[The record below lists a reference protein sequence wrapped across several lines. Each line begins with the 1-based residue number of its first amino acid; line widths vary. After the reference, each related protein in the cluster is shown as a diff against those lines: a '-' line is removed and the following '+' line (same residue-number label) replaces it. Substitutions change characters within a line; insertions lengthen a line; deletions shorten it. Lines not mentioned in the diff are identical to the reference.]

1 MTGIT
6 IGIPAYNEEQNMAS
20 LLQAL
25 EGQVGEQV
33 REIIISDD
41 SSDRTPEI
49 VRAHALHSRID
60 IVHFHHKKRRG
71 AAAAWTEI
79 FSHARGDAIVLY
91 DADTVPAPRCTA
103 RLARS
108 LGGQGLV
115 ASNAQPVHAEGIAG
129 RASAFISHWLRSV
142 RKAGLS
148 KYTVM
153 GRGLAIDAAAAKKIA
168 IPDHIIAI
176 DLYVQCRVL
185 EMGLGVAY
193 DDDAVVYFL
202 PAQNM
207 QDLASQVI
215 RAANGHSQIDEYVQR
230 LNLDLSLGRA
240 LATAAK
246 AIRSDPIGAA
256 SAAIGY
262 MHLHRY
268 RSKLAGTDSALWH
281 TAASSKSKI
290 DSRHIN
296 IA

>member
-1 MTGIT
+1 MKGIT
-6 IGIPAYNEEQNMAS
+6 IGVPAYNEEQNMAS

-25 EGQVGEQV
+25 EAQAGKRV

-49 VRAHALHSRID
+49 VRTHARHSRID
-60 IVHFHHKKRRG
+60 IVHLHHKKRRG

-79 FSHARGDAIVLY
+79 FSHAQGDAIVLY

-108 LGGQGLV
+108 LGGHGLV

-176 DLYVQCRVL
+176 DLYLQCRVL

-193 DDDAVVYFL
+193 DDDAVVYFR

-207 QDLASQVI
+207 QDLASQMI
-215 RAANGHSQIDEYVQR
+215 RAANGHNQIDECVQR
-230 LNLDLSLGRA
+230 LNLDLPLGRA

-246 AIRSDPIGAA
+246 VIRSDPIGAA

-262 MHLHRY
+262 IHLHRY
-268 RSKLAGTDSALWH
+268 RSKLAGTDSSLWH

-290 DSRHIN
+290 DPRHIN
-296 IA
+296 MA